1 MHALNG
7 LGPSDESLMA
17 RAQDGDADAFG
28 ELYDR
33 HAPRVFQVAQAI
45 CGDIDRAENALR
57 EGFLAIWRSRAQFDP
72 ESGSFKAWSTRV
84 VVERAIGTE
93 IPSGTVKGRMRLGL
107 EKLREQTGTLT

>member
-7 LGPSDESLMA
+7 SAPSDEALMV
-17 RAQDGDADAFG
+17 RAQNGNADAFG

-33 HAPRVFQVAQAI
+33 HAAHAFRVAQAI
-45 CGDIDRAENALR
+45 CGDIDRAENALQ
-57 EGFLAIWRSRAQFDP
+57 EGFLALWRSRAQFNP

-93 IPSGTVKGRMRLGL
+93 IPADTVKGQMRQGL
-107 EKLREQTGTLT
+107 EKLREQIGATT